1 MFLSTSDYCISYW
14 DQKRNF
20 VIYSFFSF
28 FSFTI
33 WLACRNESPAEGL
46 AGADV
51 DQDLDIEVII

>member
-1 MFLSTSDYCISYW
+1 MFLSTSDYCINYW

-20 VIYSFFSF
+20 VIYSF

-46 AGADV
+46 ASADV
-51 DQDLDIEVII
+51 DKDLDIEVII